1 MSKKVNIVI
10 LDGRD
15 VRMELVEENMVASRV
30 YEILGINELQGY
42 HTFGEGYMMWW
53 QEERVEKTS
62 MEITM
67 YAGALYPIF
76 IDSKVVITN
85 EDLSVEKYI
94 DVDIK
99 DVKRYFNTENAF
111 WALMRN
117 YIE

>member
-1 MSKKVNIVI
+1 MNDKVNILI
-10 LDGRD
+10 LDGSD
-15 VRMELVEENMVASRV
+15 VYMELVEQDNVSKRV

-53 QEERVEKTS
+53 QCEREEPTS

-67 YAGALYPIF
+67 YAGASHPIF

-85 EDLSVEKYI
+85 EDLCTEKYI

-99 DVKRYFNTENAF
+99 NVKKHFNTKNSY
-111 WALMRN
+111 WALMKN
-117 YIE
+117 FI